1 MIRRVAITTLTTAL
15 LIMGLATPAW
25 ANDVSSVRLW
35 RSPDHTRLVFDLDQP
50 VDYKIIPLAAPD
62 RLVID
67 LSDARLKTSFKKL
80 DLSDTPIVKIR
91 HAKRNKG
98 DLRVVLDLK
107 TNVQPRSFLLKP
119 NGDAGHRLVLDLND
133 VTAAKAPAVAASE
146 PKPDTKRDIVV
157 AIDAGHG
164 GEDPGAS
171 GPSRVREKHVVLA
184 IAQKLADE
192 INRKPGYRAVLVRTG
207 DYYVKHKRRWEIAR
221 ENRADLFLSIHA
233 DAFTDPRARGSS
245 VYALSRKG
253 TTSAM
258 ARFLADS
265 ENVDLAGE
273 VSLGDHEEMV
283 QKTLTDLVM
292 TSSLVSS
299 IDVGERIISQMGNM
313 TDLHSK
319 RVELANFRVLKAP
332 DIPSILIETGF
343 ISNPKEERKLSDK
356 KHQQKLAQ
364 AITRGV
370 MAYFEENP
378 PMGTMIAW
386 QKDNK
391 NASEHVIQRG
401 ETLSKIASLYNTSVA
416 QLKRENALNSN
427 VIHVGQTLRIPR
439 S

>member
-1 MIRRVAITTLTTAL
+1 MIRRVAITTLTSAL
-15 LIMGLATPAW
+15 LLLSLASSAW
-25 ANDVSSVRLW
+25 ANDVSSLRLW

-50 VDYKIIPLAAPD
+50 VDYNIIPLSSPD

-67 LSDARLKTSFKKL
+67 LADARLKASFKKL

-107 TNVQPRSFLLKP
+107 TSVQPRSFLLKP
-119 NGDAGHRLVLDLND
+119 SGDAGHRLVLDLND
-133 VTAAKAPAVAASE
+133 VTTSKPSTVVASE
-146 PKPDTKRDIVV
+146 PKPEARRDIVV

-171 GPSRVREKHVVLA
+171 GPSKVREKHVVLA
-184 IAQKLADE
+184 IAQKLADQL
-192 INRKPGYRAVLVRTG
+192 NRKPGFQAVLVRTG

-299 IDVGERIISQMGNM
+299 IDVGERIIGKMGEL

-356 KHQQKLAQ
+356 RHQQKLAQ
-364 AITRGV
+364 AITQGV

-378 PMGTMIAW
+378 PMGTMLSW

-416 QLKRENALNSN
+416 QLKRENALKSN
-427 VIHVGQTLRIPR
+427 VIHVGKTLRIPR

>member
-15 LIMGLATPAW
+15 LILGLATPAW

-50 VDYKIIPLAAPD
+50 VDYKIIPLTAPD

>member
-15 LIMGLATPAW
+15 LILGLATPAW

>member
-15 LIMGLATPAW
+15 LILGLATPAW
-25 ANDVSSVRLW
+25 ANDMSSVRLW

-50 VDYKIIPLAAPD
+50 VDYKIIPLTAPD

-133 VTAAKAPAVAASE
+133 VTAAKAPAVVASE

-332 DIPSILIETGF
+332 DFPSILIETGF